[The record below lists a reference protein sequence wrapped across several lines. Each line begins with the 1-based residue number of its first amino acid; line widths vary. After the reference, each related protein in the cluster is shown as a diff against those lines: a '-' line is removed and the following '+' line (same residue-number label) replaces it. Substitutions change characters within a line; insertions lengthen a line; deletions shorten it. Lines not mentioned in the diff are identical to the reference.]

1 MRQDTEQGQ
10 EHTRETE
17 AEELIGRPAGE
28 YCAGRSEG
36 VSPPDLHRKPHGSPA
51 LLQGAAL
58 LPSSSP
64 HRKTFNHVS
73 PFSLMLTSPE
83 EYFYFALFCCV
94 FKGKMLMEGCKTH
107 IIYSR
112 ELPTCYLCTTLA
124 VELRRAT

>member
-51 LLQGAAL
+51 PLL
-58 LPSSSP
+58 LPPQKNFQS
-64 HRKTFNHVS
+64 RFTL
-73 PFSLMLTSPE
+73 FSDAHFP
-83 EYFYFALFCCV
+83 
-94 FKGKMLMEGCKTH
+94 
-107 IIYSR
+107 
-112 ELPTCYLCTTLA
+112 
-124 VELRRAT
+124 